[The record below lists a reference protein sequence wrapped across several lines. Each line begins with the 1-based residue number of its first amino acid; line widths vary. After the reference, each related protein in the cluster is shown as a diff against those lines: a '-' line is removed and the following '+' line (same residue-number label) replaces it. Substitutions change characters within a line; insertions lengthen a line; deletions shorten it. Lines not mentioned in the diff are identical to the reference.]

1 MLKNKSLFVL
11 DCVLSVIQDTFM
23 GYADRVDWG
32 YSLESFITGIA
43 NPHPNHI
50 NELKSDGASLID
62 SYKFLKKNQ

>member
-1 MLKNKSLFVL
+1 MPKSKSLFVL
-11 DCVLSVIQDTFM
+11 DCLISVNQDTFM
-23 GYADRVDWG
+23 G

-50 NELKSDGASLID
+50 NELKNDSVSLID